1 MILETLNPSEA
12 TSLLKN
18 HVGGK
23 VRLTQDYMSF
33 KANSEWHIKNV
44 NNLGGTCVMAVTP
57 VAGGKG
63 FFGPYKLFALDAE
76 VAEEA
81 AVEPAVEAAPVPSGP
96 PFETPRGE
104 FNLDGFDVE
113 APLSVLFRD
122 SAPDSDTAKE
132 LFMTYAAEYSEF
144 DTEFFE
150 DLMRKA
156 NVRPMAWWSDAN
168 VTSML
173 MLLNETQ
180 DSAFDDIESPEEAP
194 GVDEPQQDEDEN
206 GPTVAARMRRI
217 LAEQAQPAPAPESKP
232 AIFIH
237 PDVKQPL
244 SGPEPAA
251 PKRRGRPPGSKN
263 KVDPGVKVVD
273 LGHFPGPEPTPQP
286 AVRAIPE
293 SVLNAALD
301 NLPRKAPEP
310 VQSTRHFSDYLEPK
324 APEPTPPVAR
334 EVRVIKETPVTQI
347 SIAPS
352 PLAVE
357 LACRILPEIGSDE
370 DPAAL
375 LDQVVATVRRALL
388 LDD

>member
-1 MILETLNPSEA
+1 VVEA
-12 TSLLKN
+12 
-18 HVGGK
+18 
-23 VRLTQDYMSF
+23 
-33 KANSEWHIKNV
+33 
-44 NNLGGTCVMAVTP
+44 P
-57 VAGGKG
+57 VA
-63 FFGPYKLFALDAE
+63 
-76 VAEEA
+76 
-81 AVEPAVEAAPVPSGP
+81 EPVSSGP

-104 FNLDGFDVE
+104 FNLDGFDVD

-122 SAPDSDTAKE
+122 SAPDTDTAKE

-156 NVRPMAWWSDAN
+156 NVRPLAWWSDAN
-168 VTSML
+168 VTSLL

-180 DSAFDDIESPEEAP
+180 DSAFDVESPEEAP
-194 GVDEPQQDEDEN
+194 GVDEPQQDDEDEN

-217 LAEQAQPAPAPESKP
+217 LEEQAAPAPEAKP

-244 SGPEPAA
+244 SGPDPAA

-263 KVDPGVKVVD
+263 KAAESA
-273 LGHFPGPEPTPQP
+273 EPDASQP
-286 AVRAIPE
+286 AIRTIPE

-310 VQSTRHFSDYLEPK
+310 EPVVATRHFNDYLEP
-324 APEPTPPVAR
+324 TLPPVR
-334 EVRVIKETPVTQI
+334 EVRIIEEIPMPEP

-357 LACRILPEIGSDE
+357 IACRILPQIGWDE
-370 DPAAL
+370 DPTAL
-375 LDQVVATVRRALL
+375 LDQVVGIVRRALL
-388 LDD
+388 LDA